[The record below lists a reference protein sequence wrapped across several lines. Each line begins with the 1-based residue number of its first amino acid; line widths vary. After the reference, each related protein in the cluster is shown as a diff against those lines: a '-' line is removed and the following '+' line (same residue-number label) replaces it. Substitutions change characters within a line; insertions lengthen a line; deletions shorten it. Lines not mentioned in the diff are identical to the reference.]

1 MKVKTLKNTLALVSL
16 GALIVIAGIP
26 LGAISDSG
34 SVSRPAEVQRD
45 TDIEKVLETD
55 IATVSERRGRVYYAD
70 EANFAELV
78 LSSDVPILVSFYAD
92 WCGPCRMLEPVLEE
106 LTRETQGARIVKV
119 NIDDSPEL
127 TARYKI
133 TSIPSLR
140 VFEDGEVVGEHQGLA
155 SKAELKKMLDT

>member
-1 MKVKTLKNTLALVSL
+1 MKLRTFKNTSVLVSL
-16 GALIVIAGIP
+16 GALIVIVGIS

-34 SVSRPAEVQRD
+34 WGPIPAEVQNGTETAEETYID
-45 TDIEKVLETD
+45 T
-55 IATVSERRGRVYYAD
+55 ATERRGRVYHAD
-70 EANFAELV
+70 EANFAEVV

-106 LTRETQGARIVKV
+106 LAGEAKGARIVKV
-119 NIDDSPEL
+119 NVDDSPEL

-140 VFEDGEVVGEHQGLA
+140 VFEDGEVVDEHQGLA
-155 SKAELKKMLDT
+155 SKAELKKMMDR

>member
-1 MKVKTLKNTLALVSL
+1 MKVKTLKSTLVLVSL
-16 GALIVIAGIP
+16 GALIVIIGIP
-26 LGAISDSG
+26 LGSISDSD
-34 SVSRPAEVQRD
+34 SVPRPAEVQKD
-45 TDIEKVLETD
+45 TDVEKAVETD
-55 IATVSERRGRVYYAD
+55 IATVTERRGRVYHAD

-92 WCGPCRMLEPVLEE
+92 WCGPCRILEPVLEE
-106 LTRETQGARIVKV
+106 LTRETQGVRIVKV

-140 VFEDGEVVGEHQGLA
+140 VFEDGKVVDEHQGLA
-155 SKAELKKMLDT
+155 SKAELKNMLDT